1 MLTEKN
7 AYIKRAYEQLQV
19 ISQDQQKRLEYEARL
34 KATLDYNQ
42 GMLEA
47 EQRGEL
53 RGEQRGI
60 QRGIYATISDGLEY
74 GLSDVQILAK
84 LQQHFDLSE
93 DQATQYYMQFQT
105 KKGF

>member
-19 ISQDQQKRLEYEARL
+19 ISQDQQKRLEYEAWL

-47 EQRGEL
+47 EQRGIDRINKLNTLLLQQKRYDDLERSAKDVKFQQQL
-53 RGEQRGI
+53 M
-60 QRGIYATISDGLEY
+60 SEY
-74 GLSDVQILAK
+74 GI
-84 LQQHFDLSE
+84 
-93 DQATQYYMQFQT
+93 
-105 KKGF
+105 